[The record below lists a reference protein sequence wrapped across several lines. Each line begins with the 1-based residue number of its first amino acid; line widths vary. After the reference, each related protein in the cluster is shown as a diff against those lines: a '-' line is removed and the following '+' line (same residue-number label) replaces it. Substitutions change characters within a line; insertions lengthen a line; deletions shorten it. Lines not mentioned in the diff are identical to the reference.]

1 VLLALIAACEVGFW
15 VLLLAG
21 LSIRYLLRRPRL
33 GAALLV
39 CVPLL
44 DVLLFGATIVDLRS
58 GAAASEWDGL
68 AALYLGFTVA
78 FGHRTIR
85 WADERFAQR
94 FGGVPRPP
102 RPPRYGMERAGHEWR
117 FWLQTLLG
125 GTVSCA
131 LLLLGVALVG
141 DLQRSEALFGWMAR
155 VGVILAIALIWPV
168 TYTIWP
174 AQPKRDA

>member
-1 VLLALIAACEVGFW
+1 MLLPLIAGCEAGFW

-21 LSIRYLLRRPRL
+21 LAARYLLGRRRL
-33 GAALLV
+33 GAALLLTL
-39 CVPLL
+39 PLL
-44 DVLLFGATIVDLRS
+44 DVVLFAATVVDLRS

-85 WADERFAQR
+85 WADERFAHR
-94 FGGVPRPP
+94 FAGGPP
-102 RPPRYGMERAGHEWR
+102 PARRPRYGMERTRYEWG
-117 FWLQTLLG
+117 FWLWMLLG
-125 GTVSCA
+125 GAVSCA

-141 DLQRSEALFGWMAR
+141 DLEQAEVLFTWMVR

-174 AQPKRDA
+174 AQPKRGG